1 MKRTTIRDIAAY
13 TGMSITTVSL
23 VLNNRP
29 SKISE
34 ETKRRVV
41 EAAKELNYSPNQLAV
56 GLITKRTQ
64 TLGLIVPDISN
75 IFFSILAKGVE
86 QACQRAGWSVVF
98 CNSWDV
104 HERDMELI
112 GVLTARGVDGIIYC
126 MSSDSDAGKAQES
139 YALLKKYNVPYIEID
154 SDYAG
159 TARHNVFFDNEKGGY
174 LATRYLIENGHRKI
188 ACITGPNGPDYTSG
202 RIEGYRRALAEE
214 RIICDPDLMV
224 EGDYTMESGYR
235 AVEKLCTKDFT
246 GLFAF
251 NDMMAFGAFKAF
263 RERGILV
270 PGDISLVGYDD
281 VPMCELLEVPLT
293 SVKQPILE
301 MGIAAAQNMI
311 QYIETGSDEDT
322 NVCFP
327 PVLMERKSVRNLNQD
342 SSSVE

>member
-34 ETKRRVV
+34 ETKKKVV

-64 TLGLIVPDISN
+64 TLGLIVSDISN

-86 QACQRAGWSVVF
+86 QACQKEGWSVVL
-98 CNSWDV
+98 CNSWDL

-112 GVLTARGVDGIIYC
+112 GVLTSRGVDGIIYC
-126 MSSDSDAGKAQES
+126 MSSDSDEKTAKES

-159 TARHNVFFDNEKGGY
+159 GAKHNVFFDNEKGGY
-174 LATRYLIENGHRKI
+174 LAARHLIENGHRRI
-188 ACITGPNGPDYTSG
+188 ACITGPNGPRYRSG
-202 RIEGYRRALAEE
+202 RIEGYRKALAEAG
-214 RIICDPDLMV
+214 IPYDPELLV
-224 EGDYTMESGYR
+224 EGDYTMESGIR
-235 AVEKLCTKDFT
+235 AVDQLCGKDFT

-263 RERGILV
+263 RERGIYV
-270 PGDISLVGYDD
+270 PKDISLVGYDD
-281 VPMCELLEVPLT
+281 VPLCELLEVPLT
-293 SVKQPILE
+293 SVKQPIYE
-301 MGIAAAQNMI
+301 MGITAARNMI
-311 QYIETGSDEDT
+311 RYIETGGGEDT
-322 NVCFP
+322 NVCFAP
-327 PVLMERKSVRNLNQD
+327 ELMERKSVRNINGP
-342 SSSVE
+342 EHRGE